1 MPKRA
6 AKYNSRVSFTVVKEK
21 SIERHCNHFG
31 KLLCKNYSLKMAL
44 ENIVLFKCQRS
55 MHIKN
60 RLYNFRII
68 EFEILRILATLWLI
82 DPSLKL

>member
-1 MPKRA
+1 
-6 AKYNSRVSFTVVKEK
+6 
-21 SIERHCNHFG
+21 
-31 KLLCKNYSLKMAL
+31 MAL

-82 DPSLKL
+82 DPTLGQKLSKMARVGELEGLTQ